1 MGFRFRKSASFGP
14 LRINFSKSGV
24 GYSVGGKGF
33 RVTKKA
39 GGGVRTTASIP
50 GTGISYVTDH
60 GSKKKSASSQGSGT
74 CSNANSGT
82 SGKKP
87 FYQRPWFVAVVI
99 IVLLSTMGSACSGD
113 DTDLPDDATSQQE
126 ETALS
131 AEDDTTQEEQT
142 TQPSETDT
150 SETPEDAEE
159 TSAENSMESPET
171 APPKDSATPDSA
183 VKEQNTSNESN
194 AQQETTST
202 AAPATPST
210 STPVSQ
216 PVAQPD
222 SETEP
227 QTSSQEGAYVG
238 SIDSDKYH
246 DPGCRWAKKILPEN
260 EIWFE
265 SKEAAQAA
273 GYLPC
278 GTCQ

>member
-99 IVLLSTMGSACSGD
+99 IVLLSTMGSAW
-113 DTDLPDDATSQQE
+113 Q
-126 ETALS
+126 
-131 AEDDTTQEEQT
+131 
-142 TQPSETDT
+142 
-150 SETPEDAEE
+150 
-159 TSAENSMESPET
+159 
-171 APPKDSATPDSA
+171 
-183 VKEQNTSNESN
+183 
-194 AQQETTST
+194 
-202 AAPATPST
+202 
-210 STPVSQ
+210 
-216 PVAQPD
+216 
-222 SETEP
+222 
-227 QTSSQEGAYVG
+227 
-238 SIDSDKYH
+238 
-246 DPGCRWAKKILPEN
+246 R
-260 EIWFE
+260 
-265 SKEAAQAA
+265 
-273 GYLPC
+273 
-278 GTCQ
+278 

>member
-99 IVLLSTMGSACSGD
+99 IGPAEHHGKRCSGD
-113 DTDLPDDATSQQE
+113 DTVCLMTPPASRKKLHCLRKMIPPRRNRRPSQ
-126 ETALS
+126 AK
-131 AEDDTTQEEQT
+131 QT
-142 TQPSETDT
+142 RRRR
-150 SETPEDAEE
+150 PEDAEE

-171 APPKDSATPDSA
+171 ATPKDSATPDSA